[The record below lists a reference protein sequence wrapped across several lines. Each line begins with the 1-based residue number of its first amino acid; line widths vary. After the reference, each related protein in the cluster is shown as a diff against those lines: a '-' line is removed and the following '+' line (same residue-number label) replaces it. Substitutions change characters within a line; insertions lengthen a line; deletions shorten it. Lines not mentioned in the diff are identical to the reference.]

1 MGYCGY
7 ISKEDKLTPNDM
19 LRLPMLLNKRSF
31 TNPCGKT
38 LVDLTE
44 RAVSFIGLRSN
55 TGQPVLVDSDTAMR
69 PDLIAHKFY
78 GDPGKVDLLL
88 KYNGYSNP
96 FAIGE
101 NTVVVVPDSN
111 ILTKFSSKPPR
122 PNFNEPRKK
131 AANVKFEPKTQK
143 DKKRLE
149 FLQNREGVSAPP
161 VAPNVALDKGV
172 KVKNGQIV
180 FGSDVT
186 SVKKEDCPV
195 PISRTKLIQTLIQ
208 NKIGG

>member
-1 MGYCGY
+1 
-7 ISKEDKLTPNDM
+7 M
-19 LRLPMLLNKRSF
+19 LKLPMLYNKRSF
-31 TNPCGKT
+31 TNPCGDT

-55 TGQPVLVDSDTAMR
+55 AGQPVLIDQDTAMR

-78 GDPGKVDLLL
+78 GDSGKVDLLL

-101 NTVVVVPDSN
+101 NTVIVVPDSN
-111 ILTKFSSKPPR
+111 VLNKFSNKPPR

-131 AANVKFEPKTQK
+131 VANFKFEPKTQK

-149 FLQNREGVSAPP
+149 FLANRDGVSAPP

-172 KVKNGQIV
+172 KVANGQIV